1 VSPAPLVEIRNVS
14 THFRD
19 RRRVGGH
26 WIRAVDGVSLDIRAG
41 ETLGLVGE
49 SGCGKTT
56 LGRTVLAL
64 QRPNAGTVRFAGRSV
79 FDLDIATRKALRRK
93 MQLVFQDPFASL
105 DPRQPA
111 GRQVRAGL
119 DIHRIGTPRERDAA
133 VAEIFGLVGLDPQ
146 YMSRYPHEFS
156 GGQRQRIVIA
166 RALILR
172 PIFLVCDEPVSALDV
187 SIQAQILNLLKD
199 LQGTLGITYL
209 FISHNLA
216 VIEHMADRIAVMY
229 FGRIVEI
236 ASRDRLFAE
245 PRHPYTRAL
254 MAAVPKPDPRQRLAG
269 AKYIGDPPDPS
280 ELPTGCRFRSR
291 CPLAT
296 ARCATDDP
304 GLELVDDEHSVACW
318 NVR

>member
-1 VSPAPLVEIRNVS
+1 MSLVEIRDLSARFGKV
-14 THFRD
+14 
-19 RRRVGGH
+19 
-26 WIRAVDGVSLDIRAG
+26 RAVDGVSLDIEAG

-64 QRPNAGTVRFAGRSV
+64 KRPSAGTVTFDSRSV
-79 FDLDIATRKALRRK
+79 FESGTALRRE
-93 MQLVFQDPFASL
+93 MQLVFQDPFAAL
-105 DPRQPA
+105 DPRKPV
-111 GRQVRAGL
+111 GRAVRAGL
-119 DIHRIGTPRERDAA
+119 DIHGIGTPRERDAQ
-133 VAEIFGLVGLDPQ
+133 VAEMCALVGLDPKT
-146 YMSRYPHEFS
+146 MNRHPHEFS

-172 PIFLVCDEPVSALDV
+172 PRFVVCDEPVSALDV

-199 LQGTLGITYL
+199 LQARLGVTFL

-229 FGRIVEI
+229 FGRIVEL
-236 ASRDRLFAE
+236 ATRERLFAA

-254 MAAVPKPDPRQRLAG
+254 MAAVPKPDPRQRLA
-269 AKYIGDPPDPS
+269 AQRTIGDPPDPS
-280 ELPTGCRFRSR
+280 DLPTGCRFRTR
-291 CPLAT
+291 CPIAT

-304 GLELVDDEHSVACW
+304 QLLKIDEVQSVACW
-318 NVR
+318 NV